1 MTNPDRAF
9 QKHAHLFGS
18 ATYASP
24 TTAWSVS
31 RFGDRS
37 VVFSGVNSLL
47 VLVFLNDAPAGDL
60 LVAVTPRANFCNFLT
75 PLPVPS
81 RRPSVSFG
89 GFGFKEAGCPGNR
102 TAGAK
107 RARGGLPGGAWWTFR
122 QKTPARGDRA

>member
-47 VLVFLNDAPAGDL
+47 VLVFPQRRAGGRSSCGGHTKSQL
-60 LVAVTPRANFCNFLT
+60 L
-75 PLPVPS
+75 
-81 RRPSVSFG
+81 
-89 GFGFKEAGCPGNR
+89 
-102 TAGAK
+102 
-107 RARGGLPGGAWWTFR
+107 
-122 QKTPARGDRA
+122 